1 MKKYLV
7 LIIISLV
14 SCSYNQD
21 TKTIEK
27 IDFEEN
33 LSLKEF
39 RLKLKNYVKQSAY
52 PNIDE

>member
-1 MKKYLV
+1 MKKYLI
-7 LIIISLV
+7 LIIISLI
-14 SCSYNQD
+14 SCSYNQE

-39 RLKLKNYVKQSAY
+39 RLKLKNYVKQSTY